1 MIVFGREYFFCAG
14 FKKRFFSQFA
24 LLLTGLLVSAC
35 QPQGNERLREKT
47 GIEADEQ
54 FQKVDARARLVES
67 TLQMQRRFYS
77 AVEGVYQGLMIEES
91 ETELGSGLGQRGG
104 SSAGIA
110 SGITS
115 NLEREFKVDARIFR
129 KFPPPPPLSRAPT
142 LEELSTELN
151 SLAFDVLIRPSSA
164 TNRNGAAGCI
174 AEGVKPNLNLGLI
187 SVLRETCPN
196 GVTLQLAEFDS
207 MELAQRSLRSNRIED
222 WKTFI
227 PRLGKTTSEQISQ
240 KILQGELEQLQV
252 LQGRVILLSRQ
263 VEYRIFLFRVQ
274 EVLP

>member
-1 MIVFGREYFFCAG
+1 MLAFLSWGFVCPIDRRNVFTQLVWIF
-14 FKKRFFSQFA
+14 
-24 LLLTGLLVSAC
+24 TGVVVSAC

-54 FQKVDARARLVES
+54 FQKVDSRARLVES
-67 TLQMQRRFYS
+67 TLQTQRRFYS
-77 AVEGVYQGLMIEES
+77 AVEGVYQGLMIEDS
-91 ETELGSGLGQRGG
+91 EPEIISGLDHRTGLNK
-104 SSAGIA
+104 GIA
-110 SGITS
+110 SGIAS
-115 NLEREFKVDARIFR
+115 DLEREFRVDARIFR
-129 KFPPPPPLSRAPT
+129 KFPPPPPLNRAPT

-187 SVLRETCPN
+187 SILRETCPN
-196 GVTLQLAEFDS
+196 GATLQLAEFDS
-207 MELAQRSLRSNRIED
+207 TELTQRSLRSNRIED
-222 WKTFI
+222 WKAFI
-227 PRLGKTTSEQISQ
+227 PRLGKASSEQVSQ
-240 KILQGELEQLQV
+240 RILRGELDQLQV